1 MTLHLDLLGLPKVT
15 LEGRTLELP
24 PKSLAL
30 LAYLLVNGRSK
41 RDVIAKILWHNVSA
55 NPRNN
60 LSQERASL
68 IKHLGLDVLEGNTE
82 LLEVK
87 DVVTCDVLPF
97 LELGTSDPQTA
108 WALYRGD
115 FLKNLEFHP
124 RLLGARA
131 FGEEY
136 EGWLSQQRSK
146 FDTIW
151 RQLSLGLANLEIT
164 RGAFERAIPLLEATQ
179 DSEHSILEDAAR
191 MLMLCHAIVGAS
203 DQVTRVFAHV
213 SKQLLEELGVTPMRA
228 TREVFELSRDAPQH
242 ALERLRAMLP
252 ATASPPPRLLR
263 SEEDAVKFVGRET
276 DLTKMLEF
284 LEASRAAFKLQ
295 TTVNREVRVILVL
308 GEPGVGKTRLLEECF
323 ALQDQALW
331 WQVSA
336 QAIPDQIPLLMFQKA
351 ARTRIATTPEV
362 LNRLNPITRA
372 ALARL
377 LPEFIESDGSTLAPD
392 LEQRALFSALR
403 AIFSSDTEPTLLV
416 LEDLHWADENSVAF
430 IEYLFGDAPEQGLVM
445 LATARDS
452 EGSRTNLERLKSL
465 IRTRSTGWIHDLT
478 GLSVNAVL
486 ELANTFQRADIN
498 TELLHQRTGG
508 NPLFVIELLQGESA
522 GRQRI
527 TDLILDRVRAC
538 GELASQTLEAFAV
551 LGDGKTVGILREVS
565 GRSLEETVQAVQVLQ
580 DAKLI
585 SDQGDVLQ
593 FRHDLIREFTYE
605 SLPNSR
611 RALLELRAARAL
623 RMQPVLAAPHYQAC
637 RAIWDQETTLQA
649 ARSFLEA
656 GRQFAT
662 LGDSRAGLGWLDL
675 AWQADET
682 ISWRTDVTLVRA
694 RVLERYGLFREA
706 SQALER
712 AELFLNDASN
722 VQRAAWWNLQAQIEL
737 SAYGNHEAAK
747 EKALK
752 ALAESESSS
761 QPELLLERC
770 RSLRFLGSACRANWD
785 LEEAV
790 VHLRKALM
798 IAESLGAREEE
809 VATLSMLGLS
819 LVDLKQAE
827 ALPIL
832 QRALSHLQEFKN
844 PLEINAL
851 NNLGVYF
858 ERVEGN
864 FHQAAQYFSH
874 TYEKSREWDVKDKY
888 SYLNNLA
895 TTYFY
900 DKQFM
905 KARQTYE
912 SAMGDYELAHAQ
924 NDINLVLIL
933 VNLAEVE
940 MRMGLKTVCLNHL
953 EKARTILETKQNK
966 RLSANLNFY
975 EAELLSLHGEI
986 ESAKQAYEHC
996 LVFAKET
1003 KYLQRQACALARLAL
1018 LEQSPALGTQAL
1030 EVMNTPLTQ
1039 ATFLLIQ
1046 GNTSDAFALVK
1057 DDAFEQGFLHLGLYF
1072 WTSQKKHLIEARAL
1086 LGDALRVY

>member
-1 MTLHLDLLGLPKVT
+1 MTLHLDLLGIPKVT
-15 LEGRTLELP
+15 LEDRNLELP

-41 RDVIAKILWHNVSA
+41 RDTLAKILWHNVSA

-68 IKHLGLDVLEGNTE
+68 IKHLGLDVLNGNTE

-87 DVVTCDVLPF
+87 DIVTCDVQPF
-97 LELGTSDPQTA
+97 LEQSSTDPQSA

-136 EGWLSQQRSK
+136 EGWLSQQRSR

-151 RQLSLGLANLEIT
+151 RQLSLGLAHLEIT

-213 SKQLLEELGVTPMRA
+213 SKQLLDELGVTPMRA
-228 TREVFELSRDAPQH
+228 TREVFELARDAPQH
-242 ALERLRAMLP
+242 ALEKLRSMLP

-263 SEEDAVKFVGRET
+263 SEEAVVKFVGRET

-284 LEASRAAFKLQ
+284 LEESRAAFELQ
-295 TTVNREVRVILVL
+295 TSVQGEVRVVLVL
-308 GEPGVGKTRLLEECF
+308 GEPGVGKTRLLEESLT
-323 ALQDQALW
+323 AQHALW

-351 ARTRIATTPEV
+351 ARTRITTTPEV
-362 LNRLNPITRA
+362 LTRLNPITRA

-377 LPEFIESDGSTLAPD
+377 LPELIESDGSTLAPD

-416 LEDLHWADENSVAF
+416 LEDLHWADENSIAF

-452 EGSRTNLERLKSL
+452 EGSRTNLDRFKTL
-465 IRTRSTGWIHDLT
+465 IRTRSPSWIHDLT
-478 GLSVNAVL
+478 GLSLNAVL
-486 ELANTFQRADIN
+486 ELASTFKRADID

-580 DAKLI
+580 NAKLI
-585 SDQGDVLQ
+585 SDQNDSLQ

-623 RMQPVLAAPHYQAC
+623 RMQPVLAAPHFQAC
-637 RAIWDQETTLQA
+637 RTIWDQETTVQA

-712 AELFLNDASN
+712 AELFLHDASN

-770 RSLRFLGSACRANWD
+770 RSLRFLGLVSRASWD
-785 LEEAV
+785 MDESV

-798 IAESLGAREEE
+798 IAETLGAQEEE
-809 VATLSMLGLS
+809 ASTLSMLGLS
-819 LVDLKQAE
+819 LVDLKQPE
-827 ALPIL
+827 AYPLL
-832 QRALSHLQEFKN
+832 QRALFYLQEVKN
-844 PLEINAL
+844 PSEVNAL

-858 ERVEGN
+858 ERVNED
-864 FHQAAQYFSH
+864 FEQAAEYFLKA
-874 TYEKSREWDVKDKY
+874 YEKSKEWDISHKY
-888 SYLNNLA
+888 MYLNNVA
-895 TTYFY
+895 AMYFY
-900 DKQFM
+900 DKQYL
-905 KARQTYE
+905 KAKQTYE
-912 SAMGDYELAHAQ
+912 SAMQDFELMNTQNDYELA
-924 NDINLVLIL
+924 LIL
-933 VNLAEVE
+933 SNLAEVE
-940 MRMGLKTVCLNHL
+940 MRLGLKKECLEHL
-953 EKARTILETKQNK
+953 AKAQNILETKQNN
-966 RLSANLNFY
+966 RLSAILSFY
-975 EAELLSLHGEI
+975 EGELFCLHGEI
-986 ESAKQAYEHC
+986 ILAKQAYERC
-996 LVFAKET
+996 LMLIKDT
-1003 KYLQRQACALARLAL
+1003 KHLQKQAWALARLAL
-1018 LEQSPALGTQAL
+1018 LEKSSTLGMQAL
-1030 EVMNTPLTQ
+1030 EVMDVPLTQ
-1039 ATFLLIQ
+1039 ATSLLIQ
-1046 GNTSDAFALVK
+1046 GNISNAFTLVQ
-1057 DDAFEQGFLHLGLYF
+1057 DDPFEQGFLHLGLHF
-1072 WTSQKKHLIEARAL
+1072 WTSQKRHLNEARAL